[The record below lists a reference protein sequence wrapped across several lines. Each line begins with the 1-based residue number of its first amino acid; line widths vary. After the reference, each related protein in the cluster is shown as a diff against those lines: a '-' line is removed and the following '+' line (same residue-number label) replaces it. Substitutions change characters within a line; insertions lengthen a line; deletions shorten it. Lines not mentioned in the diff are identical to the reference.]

1 MREQNRIDFKAF
13 FFFFTVR
20 AASDLPVPGEL
31 INPAFSNDK
40 DSSRT
45 NCCLTC
51 SS

>member
-13 FFFFTVR
+13 FFFTVR
-20 AASDLPVPGEL
+20 VASDLPVPGEL
-31 INPAFSNDK
+31 INPAFSIDK